1 MSLQE
6 KIKKVARELS
16 VDVKEQ
22 GGFFSFKKVIAE
34 RRIFIFRRKL
44 MYVGKMEIDD
54 EQKKVYFTE
63 MLKETGF
70 GSGSMGMAS
79 GVGFKVETYKTKA
92 GSREGVIEEQ
102 SRLFG
107 KRYDYEFDFSDF
119 RKKMKDIAL
128 EGGYEFIYKII

>member
-44 MYVGKMEIDD
+44 MYVGRMKIDD

-70 GSGSMGMAS
+70 GSGSEDMS
-79 GVGFKVETYKTKA
+79 TGVGFKVENYKTEV
-92 GSREGVIEEQ
+92 GPREGVIEER

-107 KRYDYEFDFSDF
+107 KKYDYKFDFSDF
-119 RKKMKDIAL
+119 RKKIKDIVL
-128 EGGYEFIYKII
+128 ENGYEFIYKIV